1 MKLTNIKQ
9 QVKRA
14 VILHGT
20 DGSPQENWFP
30 WLKTQLE
37 SRGYTVWVPELPN
50 NHTPNR
56 HIYNDFLLNSDWDFT
71 DNLIIGH
78 SSGAVSIL
86 NLLQDKRTPK
96 IKTGILVGAWAHMK
110 ETDLDK
116 EQFKDLFPSEGFDF
130 KLINQKAD
138 KFIFIHGDNDPYCP
152 LDQAKWLAKQTDS
165 QIFIIPGGGHF
176 TVNLNPDYSK
186 FPKLIE
192 ILESQKVL

>member
-1 MKLTNIKQ
+1 MAATTMP
-9 QVKRA
+9 KRA

-30 WLKTQLE
+30 WLKQQLVTF
-37 SRGYTVWVPELPN
+37 GYEVWVPPLPN

-56 HIYNDFLLNSDWDFT
+56 HNYNDFFFTSEWDFL

-86 NLLQDKRTPK
+86 NLLADKRCPR
-96 IKTGILVGAWAHMK
+96 INTGVLVGAWSHME
-110 ETDLDK
+110 ETDLDR
-116 EQFKDLFPSEGFDF
+116 EQFKDLFPSDGFNF
-130 KLINQKAD
+130 KRIKENCD
-138 KFIFIHGDNDPYCP
+138 KLLFVHGDNDPYCP
-152 LDQAKWLAKQTDS
+152 LGQAKWLAKQTDS

-176 TVNLNPDYSK
+176 TQKQNPAYVE

-192 ILESQKVL
+192 ILKKQKVL